1 MRYVRCMHRRRNRLT
16 SLVIVA
22 LAVGVV
28 VPLGSSAHVDASAIP
43 RGLWL
48 PPAYLAW
55 RTGGLPG
62 GGLQGEL
69 EGLQGIERAIVVAG
83 DTVWMVRS
91 TRSGG
96 AVVDDPPRPF
106 DIPIETFAVDPRR
119 YGAFVPGSW
128 RDAVVDAL
136 VHGRGV
142 LGETSAGLRRLD
154 VGDRMV
160 FPGGKRVTVGAIV
173 PDEVASWSELLVSR
187 TLGERLRVTHNRFAL
202 LETKRKVDTGA
213 LSQRIH
219 RVVGPGY
226 PIRVRAP
233 GKARFRRVADSVW
246 PQALMKVG
254 FGEFAARPAPG
265 RPGYLDMSGAFVSR
279 YLVSRH
285 VPLLGRFTC
294 HRAVFPPL
302 IDAMRE
308 LRARGLAGAI
318 HNFAGCY
325 NARTVMRSVTGPIS
339 HHSWGAAVDINS
351 ITNPYGQPPR
361 QHPRLV
367 AIMEANGFTWGGRW
381 TVPDGMHFEYEV
393 PGVTHR

>member
-1 MRYVRCMHRRRNRLT
+1 VRSRAHRLARR
-16 SLVIVA
+16 VA
-22 LAVGVV
+22 LVLVLGLLAPVGAI
-28 VPLGSSAHVDASAIP
+28 VPAGATAGQ

-55 RTGGLPG
+55 RTGGLPA
-62 GGLQGEL
+62 GGLQRAL
-69 EGLQGIERAIVVAG
+69 DRLQGVERAIVVAG
-83 DTVWMVRS
+83 DTLWMVRS
-91 TRSGG
+91 ARAGG
-96 AVVDDPPRPF
+96 AVVDDPRRPF
-106 DIPIETFAVDPRR
+106 DIPIEAFAVDPRR
-119 YGAFVPGSW
+119 YGVFVPGSW
-128 RDAVVDAL
+128 RDSVVGAL
-136 VHGRGV
+136 VGGRGV
-142 LGETSAGLRRLD
+142 LGRTSARLRRLR

-160 FPGGKRVTVGAIV
+160 FPNGKRVAVGAIV

-187 TLGERLRVTHNRFAL
+187 TLGARLRIRHNRFAL
-202 LETKRKVDTGA
+202 LQTARKVNTGLLA
-213 LSQRIH
+213 RRIH
-219 RVVGPGY
+219 RIVGPGY

-246 PQALMKVG
+246 PQVLMKAG
-254 FGEFAARPAPG
+254 FGEFAARPSPG

-279 YLVSRH
+279 HLVVRR

-318 HNFAGCY
+318 YNFAGCY
-325 NARTVMRSVTGPIS
+325 NARTVLRSRSGPIS
-339 HHSWGAAVDINS
+339 HHSWGAALDINS
-351 ITNPYGQPPR
+351 IRNPYGQPPR

-367 AIMEANGFTWGGRW
+367 AIMEAHGFTWGGRW

-393 PGVTHR
+393 PRVGRWAARR

>member
-1 MRYVRCMHRRRNRLT
+1 MHRGRSRL
-16 SLVIVA
+16 VRVA
-22 LAVGVV
+22 VLTLAVGAVV
-28 VPLGSSAHVDASAIP
+28 SLGSSVHASASASP
-43 RGLWL
+43 RGVWL

-55 RTGGLPG
+55 RTGGLPA
-62 GGLQGEL
+62 GGLQGGL
-69 EGLQGIERAIVVAG
+69 EGLQGVERAIVVAG
-83 DTVWMVRS
+83 DTLWMVRS
-91 TRSGG
+91 TRAHGT
-96 AVVDDPPRPF
+96 VVDDPPRPF

-119 YGAFVPGSW
+119 YGAFVPGSS
-128 RDAVVDAL
+128 RDTVVDAL
-136 VHGRGV
+136 AHGRGV

-160 FPGGKRVTVGAIV
+160 FPGGKRVTVGAIM

-187 TLGERLRVTHNRFAL
+187 TVGERLRVTHNRFAL
-202 LETKRKVDTGA
+202 LDTGRKVDTA
-213 LSQRIH
+213 VLARRIH
-219 RVVGPGY
+219 RIVGPGY

-246 PQALMKVG
+246 PQVLMKVG
-254 FGEFAARPAPG
+254 FGEFAARPDPG
-265 RPGYLDMSGAFVSR
+265 RPGYLDMSGKFVRR

-308 LRARGLAGAI
+308 LKRSGLAGVI

-325 NARTVMRSVTGPIS
+325 NARTVLRSRTGPIS

-351 ITNPYGQPPR
+351 IRNPYGQPPR

-367 AIMEANGFTWGGRW
+367 AIMGAHGFTWGGRW

-393 PGVTHR
+393 PSVTDR